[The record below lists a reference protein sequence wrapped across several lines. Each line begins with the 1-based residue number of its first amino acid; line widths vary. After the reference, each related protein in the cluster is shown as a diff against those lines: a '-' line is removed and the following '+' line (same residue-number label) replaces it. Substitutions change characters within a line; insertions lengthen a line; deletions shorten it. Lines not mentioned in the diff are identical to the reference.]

1 MLDDADQ
8 RRALLGRSGLGHSVT
23 VMMLALMPEMRRLGH
38 KQKQWMHDL
47 MDQTELTLLG
57 LVRRRFAHGVL
68 S

>member
-1 MLDDADQ
+1 
-8 RRALLGRSGLGHSVT
+8 
-23 VMMLALMPEMRRLGH
+23 MMLALMPEMRRLGH